1 MMRQEI
7 LGTERRRQWTDSQK
21 RKIIEEIGVDGAS
34 VAEVARRHDLTRQH
48 LYQWRNHF
56 RRKRALADDGGISFL
71 PVEMEPIEKSPSSK
85 LSGALIEI
93 GLNNGR
99 SIRGPVGLVKED
111 LIRIIRIVEQA

>member
-7 LGTERRRQWTDSQK
+7 LGTERRRQWTDAQK
-21 RKIIEEIGVDGAS
+21 HKIIEEIGVDGAS

-56 RRKRALADDGGISFL
+56 RRKRALADDGSISFL
-71 PVEMEPIEKSPSSK
+71 PVEMKPIEKSPSSK
-85 LSGALIEI
+85 MSGELIEI

-99 SIRGPVGLVKED
+99 SIRGSVGLVKED
-111 LIRIIRIVEQA
+111 LIRMIRIVEQA